1 MANILLKHIYRYM
14 FILFIVIACVMC
26 IMDFDSLFIY
36 PEENFQILEA
46 EVNRMI
52 SSKDF
57 NTEYE
62 LELKYNNQ
70 SNRVEF
76 QLDGYG
82 IYVAANIDNYG
93 EDNQTITV
101 NRQHISIF
109 DSIMYV
115 LVFSLFMSYF
125 ILIAF
130 AIILYIIL
138 CILKLNSKYT
148 KK

>member
-1 MANILLKHIYRYM
+1 M

-93 EDNQTITV
+93 EENQTITV

-115 LVFSLFMSYF
+115 LIFSLFMSYF

-138 CILKLNSKYT
+138 CILKLNSKFT